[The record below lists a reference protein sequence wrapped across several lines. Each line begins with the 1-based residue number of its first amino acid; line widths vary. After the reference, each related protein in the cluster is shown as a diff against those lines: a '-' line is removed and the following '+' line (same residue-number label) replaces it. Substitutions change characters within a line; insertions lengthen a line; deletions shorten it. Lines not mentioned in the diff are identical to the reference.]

1 MNASAL
7 HVRVLAQGSSS
18 VSTTVVKVEWLFTP
32 DIFTSEAAH
41 KCLSEPRISEQL
53 AAACRKVSKK
63 LFHFHGS
70 QDPDA
75 KAL

>member
-1 MNASAL
+1 MNASTFHACVL
-7 HVRVLAQGSSS
+7 VRDCFSM
-18 VSTTVVKVEWLFTP
+18 STIMVKVKKQFTL
-32 DIFTSEAAH
+32 DIFTSEEAH
-41 KCLSEPRISEQL
+41 KCLSEPCISEQL